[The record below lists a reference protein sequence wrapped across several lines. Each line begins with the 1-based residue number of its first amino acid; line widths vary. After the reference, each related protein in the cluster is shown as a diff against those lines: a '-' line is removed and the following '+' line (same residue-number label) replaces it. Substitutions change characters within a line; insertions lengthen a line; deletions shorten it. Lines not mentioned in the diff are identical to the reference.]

1 MASAITTDRLS
12 EFLEAWNAHDANLIV
27 SLMTEDCSF
36 HASAG
41 PEFLGRSAV
50 GHEAVRDVAE
60 EFFRRFPDVRFV
72 DVDSFIAGDRG
83 AAEWTMVWTDA
94 DETER
99 RLRGC
104 DLFEFRDGL
113 ILTKNAFRKAAA

>member
-1 MASAITTDRLS
+1 MTD
-12 EFLEAWNAHDANLIV
+12 
-27 SLMTEDCSF
+27 DCSF

-50 GHEAVRDVAE
+50 GHEADREAVED
-60 EFFRRFPDVRFV
+60 FFRRLPDVRFV
-72 DVDSFIAGDRG
+72 DVDSFIVGDRG
-83 AAEWTMVWTDA
+83 AAEWTMVWSDA
-94 DETER
+94 EGNER

-113 ILTKNAFRKAAA
+113 IRAKNAFRKAAP